1 VRSITQAQPVVAVVR
16 KLAIPLFLVS
26 GATGLIYEVTWM
38 RLFGTVFGNTVLAA
52 STVLTAFM
60 LGLAVGSWL
69 FGKLADR
76 SRQPLRFYGA
86 LEAAIAA
93 YAFAFPTILQHVDRF
108 YLWFYQTYEPGFYLL
123 NLVRFGASVVILL
136 LPTAFM
142 GGTLP
147 ILSSL
152 WAIPAAHGE
161 TQAGTGRSVGLLYA
175 INSFGAVIGSFL
187 TGYFLIRLWGV
198 NASVYMAAAANAAIG
213 AAALLLSFTLRA
225 RRVVRD
231 TSKREQLAQ
240 EIALAE
246 MSPKE
251 EPTCIYSTGRRRAV
265 LLSVF
270 LAGFCALALEVLW
283 TRLLVFV
290 LATSAYAFACML
302 TCFILGI
309 AVGSLIASTLL
320 VSRLRN
326 PMFALGL
333 VEFLLALAVA
343 GSVPTLGW
351 LWHIDTYVV
360 ERVVGGQ
367 LSFWTDMAAHFLD
380 AMAIMFLPT
389 LLMGVAFPVAVK
401 ACAPVWHIVGRGV
414 GQVYA
419 ANTVGCVLGAFAAGF
434 LMVPWLGMC
443 NSFLVIV
450 GILFFAAIFLI
461 LLSARRGILWT
472 MAALPVSAAVITASA
487 LFIPQD
493 VFLRT
498 MNTYHYPSKIVYI
511 KDGITGTVT
520 VHDLPD
526 GDRLIAVDGVDVAG
540 MDLML
545 RSTQKLQA
553 YVPLLVHA
561 KPQDVVQIGY
571 GSGETCGIGLD
582 FGVARYSIVDICP
595 DIFKAGTFFDQ
606 INRRS
611 YDNPRLRKIIMD
623 GKNFIK
629 LTDEKFDVIMNDST
643 YPGTTGSSALYTYD
657 HFKACRD
664 RLKSGGL
671 LSCWV
676 PLDLRLEDFQIIVRS
691 FQAAMPHSSL
701 WMVNNCLNKHG
712 VLLGTLEPTKLDF
725 HRIRQLLARPD
736 IAGDL
741 KIINAHCVYDL
752 LDWFVVGEQGLKAL
766 AGDGPLHRDDTPYL
780 EFGTAIKRDSEGCW
794 LDVIRAISQ
803 CHSPVLPCV
812 TNAGRIP
819 DQAEDPR
826 VVLQQYSEGT
836 ACTLRGVVG
845 ALQGDPD
852 IMHAQF
858 EMARKANPQDRD
870 VDFILD
876 EMRKEIKDL
885 EAAVART
892 PDSGDLRARLA
903 QRFLLLRQY
912 KQAAEQY
919 EKFVGLAPGEAAAW
933 NNLGVCYRNV
943 NELEKAAKAF
953 ERAIQWQPGLV
964 AAYTNLA
971 ELHASRRDFAG
982 AIKVFERLLPL
993 LPRDK
998 QARTYDFMANLY
1010 FQQKQYDLALRHLD
1024 MAINLARDNPQLRQ
1038 ELSAN
1043 RQRVL
1048 NEAKPSGK

>member
-1 VRSITQAQPVVAVVR
+1 VKSITQAQPVVAIVR
-16 KLAIPLFLVS
+16 KLAIPLFMVS
-26 GATGLIYEVTWM
+26 GATGLIYEITWM

-69 FGKLADR
+69 LGKLADR
-76 SRQPLRFYGA
+76 SRQPLRFYGV
-86 LEAAIAA
+86 LEVAIAA

-108 YLWFYQTYEPGFYLL
+108 YLWFYQTYQPGFYLL

-147 ILSSL
+147 MLSSL

-161 TQAGTGRSVGLLYA
+161 SQTSTGRSVGLLYA

-198 NASVYMAAAANAAIG
+198 NASIYMAAAANAVIG
-213 AAALLLSFTLRA
+213 AAALLLSFILRA

-231 TSKREQLAQ
+231 SSKREQLAQ
-240 EIALAE
+240 ETALAE
-246 MSPKE
+246 MNRKE
-251 EPTCIYSTGRRRAV
+251 EPTSVYSTGQKRAV
-265 LLSVF
+265 LLSMF

-302 TCFILGI
+302 TCFILGV
-309 AVGSLIASTLL
+309 ALGSLIASTLL
-320 VSRLRN
+320 VSRLKN

-343 GSVPTLGW
+343 GSVPALGL
-351 LWHIDTYVV
+351 LWHIDSYVV
-360 ERVVGGQ
+360 ERVIGGE
-367 LSFWTDMAAHFLD
+367 LSFWTDMTAHFLD
-380 AMAIMFLPT
+380 AMVIMFLPT
-389 LLMGVAFPVAVK
+389 LLMGMAFPIAVK
-401 ACAPVWHIVGRGV
+401 ACAPVWHVVGRGV

-434 LMVPWLGMC
+434 LMIPWLGMRD
-443 NSFLVIV
+443 SFLAVV
-450 GILFFAAIFLI
+450 GILFLVATFLI
-461 LLSARRGILWT
+461 LLSPGRRVLW
-472 MAALPVSAAVITASA
+472 AVSAFPVSAAAITAGA

-553 YVPLLVHA
+553 YVPLLVHE

-595 DIFKAGTFFDQ
+595 EIFTAGTFFDE

-664 RLKSGGL
+664 HLKSGGL

-676 PLDLRLEDFQIIVRS
+676 PLDLRLEDFQIVVRS

-712 VLLGTLEPTKLDF
+712 VLLGTLEPTTLDF
-725 HRIRQLLARPD
+725 QRIRQLLARPG
-736 IAGDL
+736 IAADL
-741 KIINAHCVYDL
+741 KGINVDSAYDFF
-752 LDWFVVGEQGLKAL
+752 DWFVVGEEGLKAL
-766 AGDGPLHRDDTPYL
+766 AGDGPRHTDDKPYL
-780 EFGTAIKRDSEGCW
+780 EFGAAIKRDVEGCW

-803 CHSPVLPCV
+803 YHSPVLPCV
-812 TNAGRIP
+812 TNAGRLP
-819 DQAEDPR
+819 DQAEDPQ
-826 VVLQQYSEGT
+826 VALQHYSDATG
-836 ACTLRGVVG
+836 CTLRGVVG

-858 EMARKANPQDRD
+858 EMAKKVNPADRD
-870 VDFILD
+870 VDSILD
-876 EMRKEIKDL
+876 EMRLEIKDL
-885 EAAVART
+885 GAAVART

-903 QRFLLLRQY
+903 QRLLLLRRY
-912 KQAAEQY
+912 KEAAEQY
-919 EKFVGLAPGEAAAW
+919 EKFVSLVPGDAAAW
-933 NNLGVCYRNV
+933 NNLGVCYRGL
-943 NELEKAAKAF
+943 NEPEKAAKAF
-953 ERAIQWQPGLV
+953 ERAIQWRPGLV
-964 AAYTNLA
+964 PAYTNLA
-971 ELHASRRDFAG
+971 ELHASRRDFAA

-998 QARTYDFMANLY
+998 QAQTYSFMANLC
-1010 FQQKQYDLALRHLD
+1010 FQQKQYDLALKHLD
-1024 MAINLARDNPQLRQ
+1024 VAIDLAREDPQLRQ

-1043 RQRVL
+1043 RLRVL
-1048 NEAKPSGK
+1048 KEANPSGK

>member
-1 VRSITQAQPVVAVVR
+1 VGIIR
-16 KLAIPLFLVS
+16 KLAILLFLVS
-26 GATGLIYEVTWM
+26 GATGLIYEITWM

-76 SRQPLRFYGA
+76 SRHPLRFYGW
-86 LEAAIAA
+86 LEVAIGA
-93 YAFAFPTILQHVDRF
+93 YAFAFPTILQHVDQF
-108 YLWFYQTYEPGFYLL
+108 YLWFYQTYQPGFYLL
-123 NLVRFGASVVILL
+123 NLVRFGVSVVILL

-147 ILSSL
+147 MLSSL
-152 WAIPAAHGE
+152 WAIPAVHGE
-161 TQAGTGRSVGLLYA
+161 SQTGTGRSVGLLYA

-198 NASVYMAAAANAAIG
+198 SASIYMAAVANTAIG

-231 TSKREQLAQ
+231 STKREQLAQ
-240 EIALAE
+240 ETALAGTRQE
-246 MSPKE
+246 E
-251 EPTCIYSTGRRRAV
+251 EPAAVYSTGQRRAV
-265 LLSVF
+265 LLGVL

-326 PMFALGL
+326 PMFALGI

-343 GSVPTLGW
+343 GSVPALGL
-351 LWHIDTYVV
+351 LWHIDSYVA
-360 ERVVGGQ
+360 ERLMGGEV
-367 LSFWTDMAAHFLD
+367 SFWRDMAVHFLD

-389 LLMGVAFPVAVK
+389 LLMGMAFPIAVK
-401 ACAPVWHIVGRGV
+401 ACAPVWHVVGQRV

-419 ANTVGCVLGAFAAGF
+419 FNTVGCVLGAFAAGF
-434 LMVPWLGMC
+434 LMIPWLGMRD
-443 NSFLVIV
+443 SFLVVV
-450 GILFFAAIFLI
+450 GILFFLALFLI
-461 LLSARRGILWT
+461 LLSARRRILW
-472 MAALPVSAAVITASA
+472 ALPVLAISAAVVAA
-487 LFIPQD
+487 GVLLLPQD

-540 MDLML
+540 VDLML

-553 YVPLLVHA
+553 YVPLLVHE

-595 DIFKAGTFFDQ
+595 DIFTAGTFFDE

-629 LTDEKFDVIMNDST
+629 LTDKKFDVIMNDST

-657 HFKACRD
+657 HFNACRD
-664 RLKSGGL
+664 HLKPGGL

-676 PLDLRLEDFQIIVRS
+676 PLDLRLEDFQIVVRS
-691 FQAAMPHSSL
+691 FQTAMPHSSL

-712 VLLGTLEPTKLDF
+712 ILLGTLEPTKLDF
-725 HRIRQLLARPD
+725 DRIRQLLARPD
-736 IAGDL
+736 IAGDVKL
-741 KIINAHCVYDL
+741 INVHCVYDF
-752 LDWFVVGEQGLKAL
+752 LDWFVVGEEGLKAL
-766 AGDGPLHRDDTPYL
+766 GGDGPLHRDDTPYL
-780 EFGTAIKRDSEGCW
+780 EFGASIKRDTEGTW
-794 LDVIRAISQ
+794 LDVMRAISRY
-803 CHSPVLPCV
+803 HSPVLSCV
-812 TNAGRIP
+812 TNAGRLP
-819 DQAEDPR
+819 DQTEDPR

-836 ACTLRGVVG
+836 ACTLRAVCA

-852 IMHAQF
+852 IMQSQF
-858 EMARKANPQDRD
+858 EMAKKANPQDRD
-870 VDFILD
+870 VDYIMD
-876 EMRKEIKDL
+876 EMRREIKDL
-885 EAAVART
+885 EAAVARA
-892 PDSGDLRARLA
+892 PDSADLRARLA
-903 QRFLLLRQY
+903 QRLLLLRQY
-912 KQAAEQY
+912 KQAAEHY
-919 EKFVGLAPGEAAAW
+919 EKFVSLSPGQAAAW

-943 NELEKAAKAF
+943 NDSEKAAKAF

-964 AAYTNLA
+964 PAYTNLA
-971 ELHASRRDFAG
+971 ELHANRGDFAA

-993 LPRDK
+993 LPRDR
-998 QARTYDFMANLY
+998 QARAYDFMANLY
-1010 FQQKQYDLALRHLD
+1010 FQQKQYDLALKHLD
-1024 MAINLARDNPQLRQ
+1024 MAIDLARDDPQLRQ

-1048 NEAKPSGK
+1048 KEAKPDGK